1 MGDKSVKAQRV
12 FVDADLEPGA
22 FISCSKDQAHY
33 LSHVL
38 RLSLGGQVLLF
49 NGRDGEFLARISEKS
64 KKSCVL
70 EIVEKTREQTANTDL
85 IYLFAPI
92 KRARLDYM
100 VQKAVEMGASKIIPV
115 RTDYCQVSRV
125 NMDRMVANSIEA
137 AEQCGILNV
146 PEVAE
151 MRGLGRVLEG
161 WDTERALVFC
171 DESAAINN
179 PIEALDKIRGRSA
192 AVIIGPEGGFS
203 GDERKLLLGCPFVV
217 SISLGSRIMRADT
230 AAVAALALINAVR
243 EN

>member
-1 MGDKSVKAQRV
+1 MGDKDVKAQRV
-12 FVDADLEPGA
+12 YVEADLVPGVG
-22 FISCSKDQAHY
+22 ISCSKDQAHY
-33 LSHVL
+33 LTHVL

-70 EIVEKTREQTANTDL
+70 EPVEKTREQTPATDL

-100 VQKAVEMGASKIIPV
+100 VQKAVEMGASKIVPV

-137 AEQCGILNV
+137 AEQCGILSV
-146 PEVAE
+146 PEVVE
-151 MRGLGRVLEG
+151 MRGLGSVLEG
-161 WDTERALVFC
+161 WDTDRALVFC
-171 DESAAINN
+171 DERPTITN
-179 PIEALDKIRGRSA
+179 PIEALEEIKTMPG
-192 AVIIGPEGGFS
+192 AVLIGPEGGFS

-217 SISLGSRIMRADT
+217 PISLGSRIMRADT

-243 EN
+243 DN